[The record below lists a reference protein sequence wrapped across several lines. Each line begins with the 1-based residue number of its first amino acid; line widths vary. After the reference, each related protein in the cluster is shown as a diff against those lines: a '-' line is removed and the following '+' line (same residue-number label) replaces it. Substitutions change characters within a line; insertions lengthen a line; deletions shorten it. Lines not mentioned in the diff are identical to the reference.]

1 MDPMEFARFKISG
14 MKYSEMRNWM
24 TAYETIGRSE
34 KALMQKLESAFDKT
48 QAVASDI
55 LGFGDIAAYT
65 AIESNLFNMIREG
78 ILEEVRN
85 IVNLHKIRRVPLGIA
100 LNHESTNE
108 DLKLLGP

>member
-1 MDPMEFARFKISG
+1 
-14 MKYSEMRNWM
+14 
-24 TAYETIGRSE
+24 
-34 KALMQKLESAFDKT
+34 
-48 QAVASDI
+48 
-55 LGFGDIAAYT
+55 
-65 AIESNLFNMIREG
+65 MIREG